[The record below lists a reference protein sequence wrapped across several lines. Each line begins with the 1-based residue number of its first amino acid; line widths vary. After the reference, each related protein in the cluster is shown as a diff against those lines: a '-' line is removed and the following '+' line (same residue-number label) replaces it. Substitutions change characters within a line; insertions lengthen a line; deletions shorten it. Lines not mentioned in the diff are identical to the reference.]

1 MTEDSRISEIRA
13 VLDNCPSPGIGCQCP
28 SRIRGIVERD
38 SVPLHV
44 EDTRAHLPADWRK
57 QLHKVEHGAMDARAT
72 AKTIALIESW
82 IEVQS

>member
-1 MTEDSRISEIRA
+1 MNDDRISEIRA

-28 SRIRGIVERD
+28 SRIRAILDRD
-38 SVPLHV
+38 PVPLTD
-44 EDTRAHLPADWRK
+44 EDTRAHLPADWRE
-57 QLHKVEHGAMDARAT
+57 QLHKVKHGAMDSRAT